1 MGGENIK
8 LRLVKDRG
16 FQAIVVFLSFLSM
29 VPLVL
34 ILFYIV
40 KNGLSSLSWEF
51 LVELPRPVGDAGGGI
66 ANAIV
71 GSFLLVIIASLPAIP
86 LGISAGIYL
95 SERKQGRLSSLARLA
110 VEVLH
115 GTPSIVIGII
125 AYLWLV
131 ITIGRFSA
139 LSGGIALGIMMLPVI
154 VRATEETLKLIP
166 DSLKEASLALGVPY
180 YRTVLKV
187 ILPAGLSGIMTGIL
201 ISVARIAG
209 ETAPLLFTAFGN
221 PFMNWNIIKPVNALP
236 LLIYNYATSPYPE
249 WHAIAWG
256 ASCVLVGLVLVLNL
270 TARIIAS
277 RWKVQF

>member
-1 MGGENIK
+1 MGEDRIK
-8 LRLVKDRG
+8 LRMVKDRAFIG
-16 FQAIVVFLSFLSM
+16 GVVVLSFLSM
-29 VPLVL
+29 VPLLL
-34 ILFYIV
+34 ILFYILR
-40 KNGLSSLSWEF
+40 NGISSLSWEF
-51 LVELPRPVGDAGGGI
+51 LIELPRPVGEKGGGV

-71 GSFLLVIIASLPAIP
+71 GSLLLVIIASLPAIP
-86 LGISAGIYL
+86 LGVSAGVYL
-95 SERKQGRLSSLARLA
+95 SEHRDGRLSSLVRLA

-115 GTPSIVIGII
+115 GTPSIVLGII

-131 ITIGRFSA
+131 TTMGRFSA
-139 LSGGIALGIMMLPVI
+139 LSGGIALSIMMLPVI

-166 DSLKEASLALGVPY
+166 DSLKEAALALGVPY
-180 YRTVLKV
+180 HRTILKV
-187 ILPAGLSGIMTGIL
+187 VLPAGLSGIMTGIM

-236 LLIYNYATSPYPE
+236 LLIYNCATSPYPE

-256 ASCVLVGLVLVLNL
+256 ASCVLVGLVLSLNIV
-270 TARIIAS
+270 ARIIAS